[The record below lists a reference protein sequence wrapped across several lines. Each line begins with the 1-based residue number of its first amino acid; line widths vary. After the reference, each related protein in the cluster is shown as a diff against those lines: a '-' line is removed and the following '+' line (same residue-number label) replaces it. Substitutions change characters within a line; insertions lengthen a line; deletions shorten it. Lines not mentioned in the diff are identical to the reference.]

1 MKRVKFLMKWGAV
14 FAVAALVVLVGY
26 YVAEYYDMF
35 RKIEINT
42 K

>member
-1 MKRVKFLMKWGAV
+1 MKRVKIVFGWGAV

-26 YVAEYYDMF
+26 YAAEYYDMF